1 MTSAFALPILA
12 RPAISST
19 NPQTPFG
26 MTTDSL
32 QPVHVPAGTNAHNA
46 PTLNV
51 LGMSL
56 VVKMQHAQTCLIRR
70 RAGLAA

>member
-1 MTSAFALPILA
+1 MGFYN
-12 RPAISST
+12 
-19 NPQTPFG
+19 NPTPTKI

-32 QPVHVPAGTNAHNA
+32 QPVHVPAGTNAHHA

-51 LGMSL
+51 LGMA
-56 VVKMQHAQTCLIRR
+56 VGVKMQHAQTGLIRR